1 MQRLRRGQL
10 RRQRRG
16 NAPQWLQLRRRA
28 SLRLSVD
35 AFGSSREFNPVE
47 SIHGA
52 NGRTCPDNG
61 SSDNVCT
68 DNVTANLT
76 ANDGSSKHA
85 WPDGD
90 SHGAAGNRAE
100 DSNALGSER
109 AAYSSPVE
117 AGRQNKRDLGCLD
130 RGVTKHPDFVFRLR
144 PEEVRATS
152 PPRAAHSIRVSHPSR
167 RVRGR

>member
-1 MQRLRRGQL
+1 RRRRLRRLRRMQRLRRGQL

-52 NGRTCPDNG
+52 NGRTCPDNVCTDNGSSDNG

-68 DNVTANLT
+68 DNVCTDNVTANVT

-85 WPDGD
+85 
-90 SHGAAGNRAE
+90 
-100 DSNALGSER
+100 
-109 AAYSSPVE
+109 
-117 AGRQNKRDLGCLD
+117 
-130 RGVTKHPDFVFRLR
+130 
-144 PEEVRATS
+144 
-152 PPRAAHSIRVSHPSR
+152 
-167 RVRGR
+167 